1 MNTNIP
7 PVVVE
12 CIEQGIDALRFK
24 ARYRMTQWNTTV
36 TLNSQ
41 NTNSDY
47 AIELN
52 KQMEECYNAAQ
63 VLESFLKGNKNAS
76 E

>member
-7 PVVVE
+7 PVIRE
-12 CIEQGIDALRFK
+12 CIEQGIDALKFK
-24 ARYRMTQWNTTV
+24 ARCRMYEWDTTV

-41 NTNSDY
+41 NINSDY

-63 VLESFLKGNKNAS
+63 VLEGFLKENKNAS
-76 E
+76 K